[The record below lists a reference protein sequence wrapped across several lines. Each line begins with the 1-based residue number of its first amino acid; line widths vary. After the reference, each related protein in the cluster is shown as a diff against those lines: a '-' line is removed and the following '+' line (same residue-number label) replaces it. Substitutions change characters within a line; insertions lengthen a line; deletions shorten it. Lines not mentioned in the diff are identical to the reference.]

1 MQTYRQFYNL
11 TRQPFTKQITPLYRY
26 RQLEELQK
34 HLCGLCEEGGI
45 GLVSGQ
51 VGMGK
56 TSAVRDYLGTL
67 DERAFH
73 IFYCGKTYDV
83 KGIVKEFISSVG
95 VKPAFYR
102 NDIFLQTSN
111 LVERLY
117 EEHRKRSIFVVDE
130 AHLLE
135 DKALE
140 ELRLLT
146 NFCQDSMDYL
156 ILIFI
161 GHPAIRQKLRRPAT
175 AALWDRVTMQYSLEG
190 LSMDETQGY
199 VTAHLEYAGASAD
212 IFTFEAMSTIYEHS
226 MGAPRKI
233 NRIATECLKRGA
245 DAMALPIDVD
255 LVRQVVRANPV
266 E

>member
-11 TRQPFTKQITPLYRY
+11 TRQPFTKQITPLYHY
-26 RQLEELQK
+26 RQLAELQK

-130 AHLLE
+130 LCAEQHNSSYASCIFMRSVIQ
-135 DKALE
+135 KA
-140 ELRLLT
+140 T
-146 NFCQDSMDYL
+146 QIQGIAVY
-156 ILIFI
+156 
-161 GHPAIRQKLRRPAT
+161 
-175 AALWDRVTMQYSLEG
+175 YS
-190 LSMDETQGY
+190 T
-199 VTAHLEYAGASAD
+199 
-212 IFTFEAMSTIYEHS
+212 
-226 MGAPRKI
+226 
-233 NRIATECLKRGA
+233 
-245 DAMALPIDVD
+245 
-255 LVRQVVRANPV
+255 
-266 E
+266 